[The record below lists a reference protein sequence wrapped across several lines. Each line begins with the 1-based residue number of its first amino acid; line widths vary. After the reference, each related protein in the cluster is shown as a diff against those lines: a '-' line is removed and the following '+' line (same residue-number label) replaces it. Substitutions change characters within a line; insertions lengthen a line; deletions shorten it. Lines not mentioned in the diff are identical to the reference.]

1 MSPKLYRSVN
11 RYFYSQDEMVTMIG
25 PIITLINNTVGVAA
39 LAMPFCFHQ
48 CGILLS
54 FLFLGIT
61 AAFSI
66 MSCDA
71 LIDICSAHRIL
82 PFEHACFKALG
93 HTGKSLAELSVAG
106 LLFGYVV
113 GYYVTIADLSTG
125 VVSQVAESIPSHRL
139 RFLLLVIFTVA
150 LIPLCLVSRIQNLIR
165 LNVFTSL
172 FYGVLTFHM
181 IFILGLPRLISNM
194 PWEEMNWWKPAG
206 LIECIPIFLASMF
219 CQTQLHVSSTRCCQP
234 TPSNMRLVVRVALAT
249 VAVVYGFFG
258 FFGYVAFINSQR
270 TAFSGNVFLMYPD
283 DFRSFCM
290 RIGFLLTNIVS
301 IPLIM
306 FPLRQTVFSLLCQ
319 RRLISFGVN
328 LEVDSAPLISEEIP
342 RRYVQNITISLI
354 LASFLLSLTTDK
366 IEVIIR
372 FTTNIAG
379 SMTGFILP
387 ALVLLVASATA
398 ISAKNN
404 ISSNGSIQRFLQ
416 FSRNHSAAY
425 CLLLVGCLLF
435 SLEFMSIHNESNN
448 IIMSNNLHHVDTI
461 PPPGNVVRNA
471 EIIKPFNN
479 TMKNPLLPIDLSK
492 IPSHLSIQQ
501 KKQDNNNNNNIA
513 NLPLISHNN
522 VQNRPTSVWNNETLH
537 LRTIHNNSNSTRTSS
552 NLHIIVTKSKI
563 PN

>member
-125 VVSQVAESIPSHRL
+125 VPSHRL

-219 CQTQLHVSSTRCCQP
+219 CQTITITHFITIIIDFFVHQ
-234 TPSNMRLVVRVALAT
+234 
-249 VAVVYGFFG
+249 FG

>member
-125 VVSQVAESIPSHRL
+125 VVSQVAESI
-139 RFLLLVIFTVA
+139 
-150 LIPLCLVSRIQNLIR
+150 
-165 LNVFTSL
+165 
-172 FYGVLTFHM
+172 M

-219 CQTQLHVSSTRCCQP
+219 CQTQLHVSLTRCCQP

-448 IIMSNNLHHVDTI
+448 TIISNNLHHVDTI
-461 PPPGNVVRNA
+461 PPLGNVVRNA
-471 EIIKPFNN
+471 EIIKPFNI

-501 KKQDNNNNNNIA
+501 KKQDNNNIA

-522 VQNRPTSVWNNETLH
+522 VQSRPTSVWNNETLH